1 LSSATTQSAAS
12 DLLKTMFSRL
22 ILLGP
27 AFIVFVITLI
37 FGLIIGLAAARNPTI
52 LWGLSIGSVF
62 LVGFLTSI
70 LGLGITSFLVAD
82 LYENKPLSIV
92 EGWNRAKPLLGPL
105 ALIGIILFVTGLTA
119 LIPVPVVGSIIQ
131 GIIWTFITPSAVL
144 ICLRGDTPVQALIN
158 GFNMMVNLVNRDALT
173 FVLILVFY
181 MFSWVTFGVLYILAI
196 PLTVL
201 AIAYMLGATAEVQA
215 ETQQA

>member
-1 LSSATTQSAAS
+1 MSSTTTTQSAAP
-12 DLLKTMFSRL
+12 DLLKTMFGRL

-27 AFIVFVITLI
+27 AFIVFVTTLI
-37 FGLIIGLAAARNPTI
+37 FGLIVGLAAARNPAT

-62 LVGFLTSI
+62 LVSLLTSI

-92 EGWNRAKPLLGPL
+92 ECWNKTKPLLGPL

-119 LIPVPVVGSIIQ
+119 LIPIPIVGSIIQ

-144 ICLRGDTPVQALIN
+144 ICLKGDLPVQALMN
-158 GFNMMVNLVNRDALT
+158 GFNMMVNLINKDALT

-181 MFSWVTFGVLYILAI
+181 MFSWVTFGALYILAI

-201 AIAYMLGATAEVQA
+201 TIAYMLGATAEVQA
-215 ETQQA
+215 ETQ